1 MQLLFGRDTTD
12 PPDDTVDEFKTAD
25 EFATG
30 TAEAQDTAWQKV
42 ISVRIGLLA
51 RSPDSNSGTS
61 HNDAYQV
68 GGTTVNPANDHRVRQ
83 VYETTVALRNRIF
96 NS

>member
-1 MQLLFGRDTTD
+1 
-12 PPDDTVDEFKTAD
+12 
-25 EFATG
+25 
-30 TAEAQDTAWQKV
+30 
-42 ISVRIGLLA
+42 VRIGLLA

-68 GGTTVNPANDHRVRQ
+68 AGTTVNPQNDHRVRQ